1 MSMRIAY
8 RNVRLLDPETGL
20 DATGSLLTEG
30 DRIADLGPG
39 LFAGGVPSGI
49 DVVEGEGLVLA
60 PGLIDMHASLREP
73 GFEHQETIATAA
85 RAAAAGGITTI
96 LATPDTDPSIDDV
109 PLVEFVVRR
118 ARAAVVRIL
127 PMACATKGR
136 EGERMTEMGLLSA
149 AGAAAFSDGDRP
161 IADALVMRRALAYA
175 STFGALIIQH
185 MEEPSLVRDGAMNEG
200 EVAMRLGLPGMPA
213 VAETVMVERDI
224 RLLEVTGGR
233 LHAASLS
240 TADAIEAVRRA
251 KARGLNLSCAAA
263 PHNFALNDADVGEYR
278 TFAKVR
284 PPLRS
289 EADRKAVVA
298 GLADGT
304 IDVIASR
311 HAPRD
316 AESKRVPFVQAA
328 FGAVG
333 LETMLPLALG
343 LWHRGE
349 VPLLRLLAAM
359 TIAPA
364 RLLGLPQGRLRA
376 GAPAD
381 LMLADLGAPWRI
393 EEKKLRSKS
402 KNTPYDGR
410 LVQGQVIRTVVAGRT
425 VFDSRAED
433 RH

>member
-49 DVVEGEGLVLA
+49 DVVEGEGLALA